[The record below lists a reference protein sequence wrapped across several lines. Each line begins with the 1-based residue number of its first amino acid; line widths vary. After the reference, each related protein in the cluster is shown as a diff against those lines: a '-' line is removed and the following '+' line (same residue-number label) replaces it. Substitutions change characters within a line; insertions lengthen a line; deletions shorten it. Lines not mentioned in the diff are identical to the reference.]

1 MIRKFLRPYFY
12 LFPAFFFLAIFTYFP
27 IFRSFYVS
35 LFRWNTEYPQK
46 VFIGLQNYVDIY
58 NDLLFWKVVKNTFF
72 YSTST
77 IMVSMCLALLLALLV
92 NQKIKFVSFYRA
104 SLFYP
109 NIMPMVA
116 VSLAWLWMYNP
127 GYGVINHYLGK
138 LGITPIEWLNDEK
151 IALWSLVIVAIWK
164 NAGYFMVFFLAGL
177 QTVPYD
183 LYDAARIEGANSFQ
197 KFWHVTFPLL
207 APFTFFV
214 FIISIANSFQ
224 SIDQVYIM
232 TQGAPNDST
241 NLFVYYIYQ
250 QAFRYWNMGYGATLT
265 ALLMIFLLSLTLIFF
280 RFLGRRIYYQA

>member
-1 MIRKFLRPYFY
+1 
-12 LFPAFFFLAIFTYFP
+12 
-27 IFRSFYVS
+27 
-35 LFRWNTEYPQK
+35 
-46 VFIGLQNYVDIY
+46 
-58 NDLLFWKVVKNTFF
+58 
-72 YSTST
+72 
-77 IMVSMCLALLLALLV
+77 MVSMCLALLLALLV

-232 TQGAPNDST
+232 TQGSPNDST